1 VETNKVMINAHM
13 LKLKTGSNTC
23 RSDPLTRDPVPSVDQ
38 ILEIIFVLTKN
49 GGGVGAA
56 AYVIAKLC
64 QLPPP
69 YFLPQSLTNTKI
81 VFVRLW
87 GKTWG
92 AAGPTPP

>member
-49 GGGVGAA
+49 GVRGG
-56 AYVIAKLC
+56 
-64 QLPPP
+64 QLLTLLRNCASCPPP
-69 YFLPQSLTNTKI
+69 YFFAPKSNKH
-81 VFVRLW
+81 
-87 GKTWG
+87 
-92 AAGPTPP
+92 